1 MITKIVDSA
10 LRNRAVVLM
19 LVLLLVGIGFMSMDR
34 LPFDADPDISPLQV
48 LVTTQAPGLAPLD
61 VERNITAPIELAL
74 QGLPGMQ
81 GLRSISRYGV
91 SVLYVRFADGGD
103 MYLDRNLV
111 TERLRDVQLPPGTS
125 PPQLG
130 PLSDGLSE
138 IYQFQVRGKGR
149 SLMDLRTILDWQVAP
164 RLRQVPGVVDVNVNG
179 GELKT
184 YEVQVSDDTLTR
196 YGLSIDDVY
205 NAVQMN
211 NGAAGGAT
219 IEHNGGEAIIR
230 GEGLLQNR
238 ADIGNI
244 VLRTR
249 SGGAALYVR
258 DVAKVVEAPMPR
270 LGGVTRDGKGEAVV
284 GVVLMMLGQ
293 NTRVVAQNVES
304 SIRQIQKSL
313 PPGVEIAPYYNRA
326 DLMNRVLHT
335 IAHNLAEGAILVMVV
350 LFLLLGNIRAGLIV
364 ALAIPLSMLAAITAM
379 YYAGMSGNLMS
390 LGAIDFGLL
399 VDGAVV
405 LIENVVRRRAE
416 MPDRPVEQ
424 VVREAAQEVAR
435 PVTYAVVIITA
446 VYLPILSL
454 QGVEG
459 KMFKPMAMTVIFAL
473 IASLALT
480 LTLMPVLASFLLR
493 HRVAEHDSRIIQWA
507 RRVYRPALTRT
518 ARYPAIT
525 MGLAVLLLLSACIAG
540 SRLGAEFLPR
550 LDEGALTVT
559 TTKLPGISLT
569 SAIQT
574 QTMIERTLM
583 RFPEV
588 QSAVTL
594 GGTSEIP
601 TDPMGVEQS
610 DTFIMLKPTAQ
621 WRTAQTQAG
630 LISAY
635 SDALNRAVPGLQLSW
650 AQPIEMRMDDML
662 QGVQADLAVRIHGN
676 DLNLLHDAAERVAAV
691 LARVPGAADVQAE
704 QTVGQPYLRIVV
716 NREAVARYGLNASQ
730 VLDLV
735 QSLGG
740 RTVGTIVDGDGRFDI
755 RVHLQPNDRNS
766 VARIGDLRVSDGT
779 GRAVPL
785 SEIADIRME
794 PGPSAIAREQGQRV
808 ITVQANVR
816 GRDLAGFVAAAQE
829 AVTSQAHLP
838 PGYTVS
844 WAGSFQNL
852 QEAMSRLTI
861 VVPIALA
868 LIFALLFLMFKSM
881 RLAALIFFNVP
892 FASIGGIFALWI
904 RGLPFSI
911 SAAVGF
917 IALFGI
923 AVLNGVVMVSY
934 IEEKRAAGL
943 DPVEA
948 AMQAAMTRLRPVL
961 MTATVA
967 SLGFLPMALSTS
979 SGAEVQRPLATV
991 VIGGLVSATLLTL
1004 LVLPAV
1010 YPWFIGKR
1018 RESRALVEPASRP
1031 QLAE

>member
-1 MITKIVDSA
+1 
-10 LRNRAVVLM
+10 
-19 LVLLLVGIGFMSMDR
+19 
-34 LPFDADPDISPLQV
+34 
-48 LVTTQAPGLAPLD
+48 
-61 VERNITAPIELAL
+61 
-74 QGLPGMQ
+74 
-81 GLRSISRYGV
+81 
-91 SVLYVRFADGGD
+91 
-103 MYLDRNLV
+103 
-111 TERLRDVQLPPGTS
+111 
-125 PPQLG
+125 
-130 PLSDGLSE
+130 
-138 IYQFQVRGKGR
+138 
-149 SLMDLRTILDWQVAP
+149 
-164 RLRQVPGVVDVNVNG
+164 
-179 GELKT
+179 
-184 YEVQVSDDTLTR
+184 
-196 YGLSIDDVY
+196 
-205 NAVQMN
+205 
-211 NGAAGGAT
+211 
-219 IEHNGGEAIIR
+219 
-230 GEGLLQNR
+230 
-238 ADIGNI
+238 
-244 VLRTR
+244 
-249 SGGAALYVR
+249 
-258 DVAKVVEAPMPR
+258 
-270 LGGVTRDGKGEAVV
+270 
-284 GVVLMMLGQ
+284 
-293 NTRVVAQNVES
+293 
-304 SIRQIQKSL
+304 
-313 PPGVEIAPYYNRA
+313 
-326 DLMNRVLHT
+326 
-335 IAHNLAEGAILVMVV
+335 
-350 LFLLLGNIRAGLIV
+350 
-364 ALAIPLSMLAAITAM
+364 
-379 YYAGMSGNLMS
+379 
-390 LGAIDFGLL
+390 
-399 VDGAVV
+399 
-405 LIENVVRRRAE
+405 
-416 MPDRPVEQ
+416 MPDRPVQQ
-424 VVREAAQEVAR
+424 VIREAAQEVAR

-493 HRVAEHDSRIIQWA
+493 HKVAEHDSRIIQWA
-507 RRVYRPALTRT
+507 RRAYQPALTLTTRHPGI
-518 ARYPAIT
+518 A
-525 MGLAVLLLLSACIAG
+525 MGAAVLLLASACVAA
-540 SRLGAEFLPR
+540 SHLGAEFLPR

-559 TTKLPGISLT
+559 TTKLPGISLA

-610 DTFIMLKPTAQ
+610 DTFIMLKPTSQ
-621 WRTAQTQAG
+621 WRTAKTQEG
-630 LISAY
+630 LVAAY
-635 SDALNRAVPGLQLSW
+635 SAALNRDVPGLQLSW

-676 DLNLLHDAAERVAAV
+676 DLNTLHDTAERVAEV
-691 LARVPGAADVQAE
+691 LSHIPGAADVEAE
-704 QTVGQPYLRIVV
+704 QTIGQPYLRIVV
-716 NREAVARYGLNASQ
+716 NRGAIARYGLNASQ

-740 RTVGTIVDGDGRFDI
+740 RTVGTIVNGDGRFDI
-755 RVHLQPNDRNS
+755 RVRLQSNDRDS
-766 VARIGDLRVSDGT
+766 VERIGDLRVSDGA

-785 SEIADIRME
+785 SEVADIRME
-794 PGPSAIAREQGQRV
+794 PGPSVISHEQGQRV

-816 GRDLAGFVAAAQE
+816 GRDLSGFVADAQAA
-829 AVTSQAHLP
+829 VSSQVHLP
-838 PGYTVS
+838 PGYSVS
-844 WAGSFQNL
+844 WAGSFQSL
-852 QEAMSRLTI
+852 QEAMSRLAV
-861 VVPIALA
+861 VVPVALGV
-868 LIFALLFLMFKSM
+868 IFALLFLMFKNA

-943 DPVEA
+943 APVQA

-967 SLGFLPMALSTS
+967 SLGFLPMAISTS

-1010 YPWFIGKR
+1010 YPWFIGKQR
-1018 RESRALVEPASRP
+1018 ATRTLAESGSRA